1 MRYTGPRNR
10 LARRE
15 GQDLFL
21 KSSSVDTSRPLG
33 FAGSLKKGGKL
44 SEYGQQLREKQKA
57 KRIFG
62 VTEKTFRNYYKK
74 ASQKRGAATGFT
86 LLSFLETRLD
96 NVVYRSGFALTRA
109 QARQMVNHG
118 VFLINGAKVDIP
130 SYQVKTGD
138 KITVRERSLDHP
150 VFREMS
156 DQKTFPPK
164 WLSVD
169 LKGRNISVM
178 RSLEEDEA
186 EPAIQI
192 QSIIEFYSR

>member
-57 KRIFG
+57 KRIYG
-62 VTEKTFRNYYKK
+62 LTEKAFRNYYKK
-74 ASQKRGAATGFT
+74 ASQKRGVPTGFT
-86 LLSFLETRLD
+86 LLSFLEIRLD
-96 NVVYRSGFALTRA
+96 NVIYRSGFAITRA

-118 VFLINGAKVDIP
+118 VFLVNGKKVDIP
-130 SYQVKTGD
+130 SYQLKIGD
-138 KITVRERSLDHP
+138 SITVRERSTDHA
-150 VFREMS
+150 VFREMME
-156 DQKTFPPK
+156 QKTFPPK
-164 WLSVD
+164 WLDSN
-169 LKGRNISVM
+169 LKGRTIVVT
-178 RSLEEDEA
+178 RLPEEDETESA
-186 EPAIQI
+186 VQV